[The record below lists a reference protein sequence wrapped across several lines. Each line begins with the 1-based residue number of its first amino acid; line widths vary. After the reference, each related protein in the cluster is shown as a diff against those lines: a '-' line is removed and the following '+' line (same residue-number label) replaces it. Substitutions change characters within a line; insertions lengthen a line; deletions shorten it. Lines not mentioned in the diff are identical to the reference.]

1 MFGKLKT
8 ILLILT
14 LSYFNLPSS
23 KIYSQVNS
31 LYSDSSSIKPT
42 TQQSNFSLN
51 QMGFEDLYTINNSS
65 KEIKIKNSVNGLNEE
80 WIELQPQVPRANYWA
95 VHFANKDTGVAV
107 GEQGAVIR
115 STNGGDKWLNVNTPF
130 KKTFRGIGGNKNGR
144 IIAAGDSGIIILSND
159 CGENWQLIQSGTSER
174 LWNLQMINDE
184 LGWVVGEGAV
194 ALKTVDGGFTWIPQ
208 DTPLAGYPFY
218 DVSFLDSLF
227 GYITAWGGQILRT
240 TDGGVS
246 WIVRQAGNPY
256 TLSTIKAVTSQ
267 KAVALGFAGK
277 HVYTSDGGESWQQLA
292 GLGSTFRKI
301 AFIDTLNGFA
311 VGETGSF
318 ESMDGGLTWSLRDD
332 IKSARYV
339 TFTNKD
345 FGYICGD
352 GMILDKTTNA
362 GQNWFRTIIND
373 DFSDV
378 FFTDYQ
384 NGWFIGYSWYKNN
397 LYQTIDGGI
406 TLLHRTD
413 FPGDRP
419 SSVYFLD
426 SLIGI
431 VGVNNK
437 IFKTYNGGK
446 TWEEK
451 IVNGIDSLLFGGEF
465 DRLFFL
471 NKRIGWSLNNS
482 YAITTLDGGETWQS
496 KLNVTGLTGIFFV
509 DSLNGWITRNFG
521 GNDKPL
527 KTTDAGETWVEQFN
541 FPSSFPYDVFF
552 NDSLKGLIS
561 KSNELYKTSDGG
573 INWALVPDVTNFA
586 YGRFSNINQNNIFLA
601 GVVRTYESADAGETW
616 EEVIEL
622 RNRFVENIRLLDFN
636 NGYAVGRTGL
646 ILKLIDSVV
655 IVDDNNTIVPDN
667 FYLFQNFPNP
677 FNIATTIKFYLPKNS
692 KVKITIYDSLG
703 RQVKILV
710 DKEYDAGFHT
720 IRFNANELASGIY
733 LYKIEGGDFID
744 VKKMILL
751 K

>member
-1 MFGKLKT
+1 M
-8 ILLILT
+8 
-14 LSYFNLPSS
+14 NQ
-23 KIYSQVNS
+23 SQ
-31 LYSDSSSIKPT
+31 
-42 TQQSNFSLN
+42 
-51 QMGFEDLYTINNSS
+51 FEDLYTVNSSS
-65 KEIKIKNSVNGLNEE
+65 KEIKIKNSVNDMNEE
-80 WIELQPQVPRANYWA
+80 WIELHPKVPRVNYWA
-95 VHFANKDTGVAV
+95 VHFTNKDTGVAV

-115 STNGGDKWLNVNTPF
+115 TTDGGDKWLNVNTPF
-130 KKTFRGIGGNKNGR
+130 KKTFRGIGGNKDGR
-144 IIAAGDSGIIILSND
+144 IIAAGDSGIIILSID

-194 ALKTVDGGFTWIPQ
+194 ALKTVDGGFTWISQ
-208 DTPLAGYPFY
+208 VTPLAGYPFY

-256 TLSTIKAVTSQ
+256 TLSTIKAVTRQ

-301 AFIDTLNGFA
+301 VFIDTLNGFA

-318 ESMDGGLTWSLRDD
+318 ETIDGGETWDLRDD
-332 IKSARYV
+332 VKSARYV

-345 FGYICGD
+345 FGYVCGD
-352 GMILDKTTNA
+352 GLILDKTTNA

-384 NGWFIGYSWYKNN
+384 NGWFIGYSWYQNN
-397 LYQTIDGGI
+397 LCQTTDGGI

-426 SLIGI
+426 SLEGL

-437 IFKTYNGGK
+437 IFKSYNGGLS
-446 TWEEK
+446 WEEK
-451 IVNGIDSLLFGGEF
+451 VVNGIDSLLFGGEF

-471 NKRIGWSLNNS
+471 NRNIGWALNNN
-482 YAITTLDGGETWQS
+482 YAINTQDGGETWQS
-496 KLNVTGLTGIFFV
+496 KLNITGLTGIFFI
-509 DSLNGWITRNFG
+509 DSLNGWVTPSG
-521 GNDKPL
+521 KPF
-527 KTTDAGETWVEQFN
+527 KTTDGGETWLEQTS
-541 FPSSFPYDVFF
+541 FPSNGANDVFF
-552 NDSLKGLIS
+552 NDSLNGFIS
-561 KSNELYKTSDGG
+561 RSNALYRTTDGG
-573 INWALVPDVTNFA
+573 INWTLVTDVTNFA
-586 YGRFSNINQNNIFLA
+586 YGRFSNIYKRNLFLA
-601 GVVRTYESADAGETW
+601 GGVRTYKTTNSGENW
-616 EEVIEL
+616 EEVTEL
-622 RNRFVENIRLLDFN
+622 RDRFIEYIRIWDIN

-655 IVDDNNTIVPDN
+655 SVGDNNTIVPDK
-667 FYLFQNFPNP
+667 FYLYQNYPNP
-677 FNIATTIKFYLPKNS
+677 FNISTTIKFYLPKNS

-710 DKEYDAGFHT
+710 DKEYEAGFHP
-720 IRFNANELASGIY
+720 IKFNANELASGMY
-733 LYKIEGGDFID
+733 LYKIEGGDFNEA
-744 VKKMILL
+744 KKMILL